1 MRTNIC
7 VWLDL
12 CPQGRRTARPGS
24 QASGSSCSSED
35 KRTCTS
41 VDVVMNRLLLSFLA
55 LALCPQAQ
63 AWERFD
69 NDFGYSECVDVHPQR
84 RFALKG
90 EMWAALERKRGR
102 AYANAH
108 TTAVARFQWLR
119 LLLLVEHAPQGECC
133 RSNRPRQLSP

>member
-12 CPQGRRTARPGS
+12 CPQGCRTARPGS
-24 QASGSSCSSED
+24 QASGSRCSSQDE
-35 KRTCTS
+35 RTCTS
-41 VDVVMNRLLLSFLA
+41 GDVVMNRLLLSFLA

-84 RFALKG
+84 RFAT
-90 EMWAALERKRGR
+90 KRGDVGSTRKKARSCICKCPYNCGGSFSVAASTAARR
-102 AYANAH
+102 ACAAGRMLPVQS
-108 TTAVARFQWLR
+108 A
-119 LLLLVEHAPQGECC
+119 
-133 RSNRPRQLSP
+133 